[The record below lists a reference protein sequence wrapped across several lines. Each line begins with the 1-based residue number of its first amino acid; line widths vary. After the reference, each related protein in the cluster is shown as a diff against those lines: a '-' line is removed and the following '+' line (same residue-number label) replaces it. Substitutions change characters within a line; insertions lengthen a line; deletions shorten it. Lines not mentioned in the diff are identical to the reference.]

1 MSKYKDQLEYS
12 KKSLNKIY
20 YINIPIS
27 IIVGILYSIYS
38 PYLPGRKGRPPM
50 IERMEYSDAVLQSA
64 FIFFSI
70 LLISFYLIISR
81 KRNKINELDRKYKN
95 DIKNIKEY
103 KSVSNFKN

>member
-1 MSKYKDQLEYS
+1 MSKYKEQLDHS
-12 KKSLNKIY
+12 KKSLKKIC

-27 IIVGILYSIYS
+27 IVVGVAYSFYS
-38 PYLPGRKGRPPM
+38 PYLPGRRGRPPM
-50 IERMEYSDAVLQSA
+50 IERMEYSDAVFQSA

-70 LLISFYLIISR
+70 LLISFYFIISR
-81 KRNKINELDRKYKN
+81 KKNKINELDRKYKN